1 MRRRAIQGTL
11 FVAFGA
17 GLGALAGAVW
27 WWLVDLPAYRVN
39 ADGGATTSER
49 GLAGYLGGDA
59 WFAVLGLAAG
69 VVLGLTGWRRLG
81 RWGWPVVVV
90 TVVVAAGS
98 GLLCWTVGYHL
109 GPGAFNPRLA
119 QARPGDLVPTALT
132 IRARASLLVWPLS
145 AVVPVLLGASL
156 GRDPDEAVSPS

>member
-1 MRRRAIQGTL
+1 MLHGSL

-17 GLGALAGAVW
+17 GVGALAGAGW

-39 ADGGATTSER
+39 PDGGAVTSER
-49 GLAGYLGGDA
+49 GLADYLGGDA
-59 WFAVLGLAAG
+59 WFAVLGLLAG
-69 VVLGLTGWRRLG
+69 LVLGLTAWRRLG

-90 TVVVAAGS
+90 TAVVAAGS

-119 QARPGDLVPTALT
+119 QARPGDLVPIALT
-132 IRARASLLVWPLS
+132 IRTRASLVVWPL
-145 AVVPVLLGASL
+145 AAIIPVLLGASL
-156 GRDPDEAVSPS
+156 GRDPDEPGSLS